1 MKAFLATLLA
11 AASFSTFAQG
21 LTVDWTW
28 KKDHNCSITSPEL
41 AIGNIP
47 EGTKKLEVNMRD
59 LDFRNFDHGGGIV
72 DYTGSNGNMT
82 LAAGA
87 LKQYKGPCPGGD
99 FYGFGHDYVI
109 YVSALGAD
117 DTKLASGNNKKT
129 FSSTTAK

>member
-72 DYTGSNGNMT
+72 TLYGHNSSLQVGVGQTVGQGQVIALAGSTGNST
-82 LAAGA
+82 
-87 LKQYKGPCPGGD
+87 GPHCHFEVRVHGEVVNPGG
-99 FYGFGHDYVI
+99 Y
-109 YVSALGAD
+109 LP
-117 DTKLASGNNKKT
+117 
-129 FSSTTAK
+129 